1 MLIKVQFAGCIAGLV
16 LFMLLSGGWRN
27 LRGFA
32 TFVAVAVVVGAPWYL
47 DHLSILSA
55 MLEVANAHPTNL
67 AVAVPPQ
74 PGNIPPTLS
83 IKNLLWYFWS
93 VVNLQLMAALSLVAI
108 GGTLWMVVNLVRR
121 RKASDPGER
130 RTQHLRLELM
140 AGGFLTW
147 LALTLT
153 PHHDVRYGMPLLA
166 YIAVV
171 ATGWIVFLP
180 RAPRIAAV
188 ALVALGVT
196 LNTLGITFGVGHE
209 KTIALAS
216 SPPSTQQFPDRI
228 ILYPTTGF
236 LSAGPVRNGD
246 LPDLLK
252 DLRRSGVRTV
262 TWSLEQSR
270 LANFSFEGLL
280 VLATV
285 AGLQPALAERVEFS
299 RSPEVATLIHLPIAP
314 SSPPTCARVKN
325 VWEVFV
331 NRYEPGVTGVWIARF
346 DPAAGKMALF
356 CPTRRPQYYAIGKV

>member
-1 MLIKVQFAGCIAGLV
+1 
-16 LFMLLSGGWRN
+16 
-27 LRGFA
+27 
-32 TFVAVAVVVGAPWYL
+32 
-47 DHLSILSA
+47 
-55 MLEVANAHPTNL
+55 
-67 AVAVPPQ
+67 
-74 PGNIPPTLS
+74 
-83 IKNLLWYFWS
+83 
-93 VVNLQLMAALSLVAI
+93 I

-121 RKASDPGER
+121 RKASDPAER

-180 RAPRIAAV
+180 RAPRIAAIT
-188 ALVALGVT
+188 LVALGVA

-236 LSAGPVRNGD
+236 LSAGPMRDGD

-252 DLRRSGVRTV
+252 ALRKSGVRTV

-280 VLATV
+280 VLAT
-285 AGLQPALAERVEFS
+285 
-299 RSPEVATLIHLPIAP
+299 
-314 SSPPTCARVKN
+314 
-325 VWEVFV
+325 
-331 NRYEPGVTGVWIARF
+331 
-346 DPAAGKMALF
+346 
-356 CPTRRPQYYAIGKV
+356 